1 MIDGF
6 TNNAMAIYEMGPPA
20 ASIEFYILN
29 WMLVKVGWQPSPL
42 AGSALGGDHSHGG
55 GVLTHG
61 GSLANLTALMAAR
74 QHAAPDAWD
83 NGVPDDLVLLAP
95 AESHYSIARA
105 AGILGIG
112 RKAIRTLEVDAQGRI
127 LADKL
132 PEVYSRLR
140 REGKRPMAVV
150 ANACSTAVGL
160 YDPLVTLGEFCRDRG
175 IWFHVDGAHGACA
188 LLSEK
193 LQHLMKGV
201 ELADSLTWD
210 AHKMLR
216 TPVLCAALLV
226 RDHRTLDRTFQQ
238 DASYLFHD
246 KARPGIDFGHRTVE
260 CTKAGLGLK
269 FFMVLGSL
277 GERGLADYV
286 ERQYEL
292 ALQAYDYIQQQA
304 GFECAVRPQ
313 SNILCFRT
321 AGGDARQLQIRDA
334 LIARGD
340 FYLSSTL
347 FQGKRYL
354 RLALMNPRTRFEDI
368 ERLIQRI
375 REWERNPG

>member
-1 MIDGF
+1 M
-6 TNNAMAIYEMGPPA
+6 PA
-20 ASIEFYILN
+20 ARR
-29 WMLVKVGWQPSPL
+29 L
-42 AGSALGGDHSHGG
+42 A
-55 GVLTHG
+55 
-61 GSLANLTALMAAR
+61 
-74 QHAAPDAWD
+74 
-83 NGVPDDLVLLAP
+83 
-95 AESHYSIARA
+95 
-105 AGILGIG
+105 
-112 RKAIRTLEVDAQGRI
+112 AI
-127 LADKL
+127 
-132 PEVYSRLR
+132 
-140 REGKRPMAVV
+140 
-150 ANACSTAVGL
+150 
-160 YDPLVTLGEFCRDRG
+160 GEFCRDQG

-188 LLSEK
+188 LLSAK
-193 LQHLMKGV
+193 HKHLMKGV
-201 ELADSLTWD
+201 EHADSLTWD

-226 RDHRTLDRTFQQ
+226 RDHRALDRTFQQ

-269 FFMVLGSL
+269 FFMVLGAL

-321 AGGDARQLQIRDA
+321 AGGDAQQLQMRDA

-340 FYLSSTL
+340 FYTSSTL

-354 RLALMNPRTRFEDI
+354 RLALMNPRTRLEDI
-368 ERLIQRI
+368 QRLIQRI
-375 REWERNPG
+375 REWEKHHLSV